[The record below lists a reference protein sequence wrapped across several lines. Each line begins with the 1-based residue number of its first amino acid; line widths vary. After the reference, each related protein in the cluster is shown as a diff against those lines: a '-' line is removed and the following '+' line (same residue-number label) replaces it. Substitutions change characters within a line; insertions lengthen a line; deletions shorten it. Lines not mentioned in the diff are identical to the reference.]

1 MRRVVLS
8 HEAFVGALVSWQH
21 VPRGGFG
28 FVCPV
33 DAKIVALNLQG
44 DVADIAVTTR
54 AGRRV
59 ERRVKVE
66 SLRWRS

>member
-8 HEAFVGALVSWQH
+8 HEAFVGALVTWLH
-21 VPRGGFG
+21 VPRGGYG
-28 FVCPV
+28 FECPI
-33 DAKIVALNLQG
+33 DAEVVALNLQG
-44 DVADIAVTTR
+44 DSAVIAVATR
-54 AGRRV
+54 AGRTV